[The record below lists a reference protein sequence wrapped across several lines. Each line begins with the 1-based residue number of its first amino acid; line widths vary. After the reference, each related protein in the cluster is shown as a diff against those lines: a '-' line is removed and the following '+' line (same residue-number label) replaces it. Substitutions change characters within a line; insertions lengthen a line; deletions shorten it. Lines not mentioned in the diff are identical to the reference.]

1 VFKQGATAEEIVYR
15 YPSLKLADLY
25 AAIGFYLNHLDT
37 FPVEIMLLESL
48 VSQGFQDC
56 YKRCD

>member
-37 FPVEIMLLESL
+37 FPAECPYTITQVLDTEFLPEATDS
-48 VSQGFQDC
+48 
-56 YKRCD
+56 